1 VRPLAMICLLLVA
14 SLLGACACQ
23 CAGPPPV
30 VVSSGPTSL
39 AQRWMIGIER
49 VQGDV
54 LPVLPYTN
62 RFLADLAA
70 MPNAL
75 VVYLGTERNG
85 FLFAADTVRRLRVA
99 PILHGEGNCMT
110 FTYTVYREGQQQAT
124 FGLAVPA
131 LMAGTESDPA
141 CVDRAASEFYWSLAR
156 QGL

>member
-1 VRPLAMICLLLVA
+1 MVCLLLTA

-23 CAGPPPV
+23 CAGPPV
-30 VVSSGPTSL
+30 AGWSGPTQLS
-39 AQRWMIGIER
+39 QRWMIGIER
-49 VQGDV
+49 VRGDV

-70 MPNAL
+70 MPNTL
-75 VVYLGTERNG
+75 VVYLGPERNG
-85 FLFAADTVRRLRVA
+85 FLFAADPVRKLRVA

-124 FGLAVPA
+124 YGLAVPA
-131 LMAGTESDPA
+131 LAAGVESDPA
-141 CVDRAASEFYWSLAR
+141 CVDRAASEFYWSLVR

>member
-1 VRPLAMICLLLVA
+1 MRPLAMVCLLLMV

-23 CAGPPPV
+23 CAGPPV
-30 VVSSGPTSL
+30 AAASGPTQL
-39 AQRWMIGIER
+39 AHRWMIGIER

-70 MPNAL
+70 MPNTL
-75 VVYLGTERNG
+75 VVYLGPGRNG
-85 FLFAADTVRRLRVA
+85 FLFEAEAVRKLRVA

-131 LMAGTESDPA
+131 LVAGVESDPA
-141 CVDRAASEFYWSLAR
+141 CVDRAASEFYWSLVR